1 MCFPACLRTNFAPHG
16 RKSTSSRFMLDPT
29 HFNVTFCLR
38 IINKIQGR
46 ATTGSIVQT
55 LIHRLQTKNMDVA
68 VRGCCPKVI
77 RKHILVRTHMHLR
90 TRMRT
95 HTPQTY
101 KHAHAHAHTHAHPHT
116 HTSLTYLWNG
126 DCSAKSTSNDIQ
138 SHGEGGDSGWD
149 WLN

>member
-1 MCFPACLRTNFAPHG
+1 MFPSLLARQFAPHD
-16 RKSTSSRFMLDPT
+16 RKSTSSKSMLDPT
-29 HFNVTFCLR
+29 HFNVTFSLR

-55 LIHRLQTKNMDVA
+55 LIHRLQKKMDVA

-77 RKHILVRTHMHLR
+77 HKHILVRTHMHLR

-101 KHAHAHAHTHAHPHT
+101 KHKHMQAHAHARIHKHIYIYIHIQSGTRTQTHSHVHAHTHAHT
-116 HTSLTYLWNG
+116 HTR
-126 DCSAKSTSNDIQ
+126 
-138 SHGEGGDSGWD
+138 H
-149 WLN
+149 